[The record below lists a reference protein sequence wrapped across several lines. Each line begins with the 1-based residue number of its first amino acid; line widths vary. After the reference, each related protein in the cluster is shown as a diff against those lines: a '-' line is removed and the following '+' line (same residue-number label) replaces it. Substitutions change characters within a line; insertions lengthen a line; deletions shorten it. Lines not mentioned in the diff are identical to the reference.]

1 MAKYVVSSANWKK
14 KFEVEDQSSYEDTLF
29 ELATRAVEWALNNG
43 KEVGLLV
50 QIDDQNFPDSSFS
63 ILGYKVLNNAGF
75 YNLAEEQRKLVKE
88 DYKIDLAEDAPLS
101 KLIIKLQKAS
111 LRKAFCIAKLVPVEA
126 DDRVSKIPIVC
137 INLGLYENEIDAKE
151 KCKELNA
158 SLKEKLFTVRKITYN
173 M

>member
-14 KFEVEDQSSYEDTLF
+14 KFEVEDQSTYEDTLF

-111 LRKAFCIAKLVPVEA
+111 LRKAFCIAKLVPIEA
-126 DDRVSKIPIVC
+126 EDRVSKIPIVC

>member
-14 KFEVEDQSSYEDTLF
+14 KFEVEDQSTYEDTLF

-111 LRKAFCIAKLVPVEA
+111 LRKAFCIAKLVPIEA
-126 DDRVSKIPIVC
+126 EDRVSKIPIVC
-137 INLGLYENEIDAKE
+137 INLGLYENELDAKE

-158 SLKEKLFTVRKITYN
+158 SLKEKVFTVRKITYN

>member
-126 DDRVSKIPIVC
+126 DDRVSRIPIVC

>member
-126 DDRVSKIPIVC
+126 EDRVSKITIVC

>member
-50 QIDDQNFPDSSFS
+50 QIDDQNFPDRSFS

-75 YNLAEEQRKLVKE
+75 YNLE
-88 DYKIDLAEDAPLS
+88 
-101 KLIIKLQKAS
+101 
-111 LRKAFCIAKLVPVEA
+111 
-126 DDRVSKIPIVC
+126 
-137 INLGLYENEIDAKE
+137 
-151 KCKELNA
+151 
-158 SLKEKLFTVRKITYN
+158 
-173 M
+173 

>member
-1 MAKYVVSSANWKK
+1 MGKYVVSSCNWKK
-14 KFEVEDQSSYEDTLF
+14 KLEVEHQSTYEDTLF
-29 ELATRAVEWALNNG
+29 EIATRAVEWALNTG

-50 QIDDQNFPDSSFS
+50 QIDDQTIPDKSFS

-88 DYKIDLAEDAPLS
+88 DYNIDLAEDAPLS

-111 LRKAFCIAKLVPVEA
+111 LRKAFCISKLVSVKTN
-126 DDRVSKIPIVC
+126 DRISKIPMIC
-137 INLGLYENEIDAKE
+137 INLGLYDNEFDAKE
-151 KCKELNA
+151 KCKELNS
-158 SLKEKLFTVRKITYN
+158 SLKQKIFTVKKIIYN

>member
-126 DDRVSKIPIVC
+126 EDRVSKIPIVC

>member
-14 KFEVEDQSSYEDTLF
+14 KFEVEDQSTYEDTLF

-75 YNLAEEQRKLVKE
+75 YSLAEEQRKLVKE

-111 LRKAFCIAKLVPVEA
+111 LRKAFCIAKLVPIEA
-126 DDRVSKIPIVC
+126 EDRVSKIPIVC
-137 INLGLYENEIDAKE
+137 INLGLYENELDAKE

-158 SLKEKLFTVRKITYN
+158 SLKEKVFTVRKITYN

>member
-1 MAKYVVSSANWKK
+1 VAKYVVSSANWKK